1 MHDLLPAFAVV
12 ALASCFQGTFGLGM
26 KYIQPLAWE
35 AWWLVYTVMAMLLLP
50 IACALLLVPHV
61 FRLLAYAPTP
71 VLLKSA
77 GFGFLW
83 GIGGILFGKCVERI
97 GVALTYGIV
106 MGLAA
111 SVGSFVPLMGQQN
124 LSHTA
129 IGWVVVGN
137 LIMFAGVALS
147 AWAGV
152 RRDRLLHQGRSESG
166 ADSFMAGLSMAILC
180 GLLSALLNV
189 GFASAQPI
197 AALVAARG
205 VSHQNA
211 NLAAWVVVL
220 IGAFVMN
227 AAYAVVLLLR
237 NGTTCTL
244 TVSGA
249 WSGWKW
255 ALGSGALWFA
265 ALATYGYGAAMM
277 GRLGPVVG
285 WPLLL
290 GLALILSNLLAVRA
304 GEWQGAGQA
313 LRYMCVALLVL
324 LTACCCLGYSNRVL
338 QSYSAPVH
346 GLVVLSC

>member
-1 MHDLLPAFAVV
+1 MHDLLPALMVV

-26 KYIQPLAWE
+26 KYIRPLAWE
-35 AWWLVYTVMAMLLLP
+35 AWWLVYTVVAMLLLP
-50 IACALLLVPHV
+50 ILCAFLLVPHV

-83 GIGGILFGKCVERI
+83 GVGGILFGKCVERI

-111 SVGSFVPLMGQQN
+111 SVGSIVPLMGQQE
-124 LSHTA
+124 LSHKA
-129 IGWVVVGN
+129 VLWVLVGN
-137 LIMFAGVALS
+137 LIMLAGVALS

-152 RRDRLLHQGRSESG
+152 RRDRLIHHDRSTSG
-166 ADSFMAGLSMAILC
+166 ADSFMIGLSMAILC

-189 GFASAQPI
+189 GFVSAQPI
-197 AALVAARG
+197 ATVVAARG

-220 IGAFVMN
+220 FGAFLMN
-227 AAYAVVLLLR
+227 AAYAAVLLLKNR
-237 NGTTCTL
+237 TTRTL
-244 TVSGA
+244 TVCGA
-249 WSGWKW
+249 WTGWKW
-255 ALGSGALWFA
+255 ALASGALWFA

-290 GLALILSNLLAVRA
+290 GLALILSNLLALRA
-304 GEWQGAGQA
+304 GEWQGASKA
-313 LRYMCVALLVL
+313 LRYMCVALIVL
-324 LTACCCLGYSNRVL
+324 LTACCCLGYSNRML
-338 QSYSAPVH
+338 QF
-346 GLVVLSC
+346 